1 MNQRKKFL
9 LRAVLGI
16 RHLIGRKKVQ
26 AQIKDATN
34 YIQTIL
40 SVSPVAIITFKASG
54 ENVSVNEA
62 AAKLIGTTVENVRK
76 QNFRQLESWEKS
88 GLLEKAL
95 KVINTGQEESLEVRF
110 ISTYGV
116 DMWISGRL
124 ASFYYEGQQHLLL
137 MAVDISQRQQM
148 ELKLRESEKQL
159 HEAQMIAGLGSYVV
173 NVSTGQWKGSD
184 VLDQIFGIDQAYE
197 RSVEGWINLI
207 HPDDQA
213 RMLDYFKNDV
223 LDLHL
228 AFDKE
233 YRIIRQS
240 DKVER
245 WVHGLGKLEFDF
257 QNKPVNM
264 YGTIQDITERS
275 AAEQGLK
282 ESEERYRRLM
292 EAITDYIYTVFFK
305 EGLVAQ
311 TVHGPG
317 CEAVTGY
324 TSEEYANDQYLWYQM
339 VHPDDR
345 EKVVDLAQ
353 RVTNGMAVEP
363 IEHRIIH
370 RSGMIRWLRNTI
382 VVKRDEAGQIISYDG
397 LVFDITDRKQAEEA
411 VRESEARFSTIFR
424 VNPVGVV
431 LIRVSDNKFVNV
443 NNAFSNIFGFT
454 QNEILGR
461 TAIELGIWHNPQ
473 DRQRMFSELR
483 SNGLLGQFE
492 GKFIRKSGEEI
503 DLVVSGG
510 LLVISGEEHFLFV
523 AMDITDKK
531 KAQHELKRAAEEWER
546 TFNAIPD
553 MVFIQDKDMNIL
565 KVNRACAEVLKLD
578 PKDIIGRKCHEIVH
592 HLGYS
597 WPSCPFE
604 KTRKDH
610 VTHVEEVNDPRLGIN
625 LQVTV
630 SPIFDSEEEF
640 IGAVHIA
647 KDITEIKKSQQKE
660 QEHLRELEI
669 FYKGSIGREERILEL
684 KEEIIRL
691 KEDLYSKGIRH
702 LNEKGIH
709 EPKD

>member
-1 MNQRKKFL
+1 
-9 LRAVLGI
+9 
-16 RHLIGRKKVQ
+16 
-26 AQIKDATN
+26 
-34 YIQTIL
+34 
-40 SVSPVAIITFKASG
+40 
-54 ENVSVNEA
+54 
-62 AAKLIGTTVENVRK
+62 
-76 QNFRQLESWEKS
+76 
-88 GLLEKAL
+88 
-95 KVINTGQEESLEVRF
+95 
-110 ISTYGV
+110 
-116 DMWISGRL
+116 
-124 ASFYYEGQQHLLL
+124 L